1 MRSGSPDKPKAH
13 PGMGTL
19 PECGQPCAYPP
30 FPRMRFAYP
39 GYHAF
44 SFRYPEQTMC
54 KLVDVD
60 GLIAAQRDF
69 ATARHWQPYHT
80 PRNLMLALAGEVGEL
95 AEIFQWKTDAEA
107 AQLAANPAEFTHLQ
121 EELADVLMYL
131 VRLADVCQ
139 VDLNAAAID
148 KLRKNALKYPAPAS
162 QPADP
167 AG

>member
-1 MRSGSPDKPKAH
+1 MSR
-13 PGMGTL
+13 
-19 PECGQPCAYPP
+19 
-30 FPRMRFAYP
+30 
-39 GYHAF
+39 
-44 SFRYPEQTMC
+44 
-54 KLVDVD
+54 LVDVD

-69 ATARHWQPYHT
+69 AAERSWQPYHT

-107 AQLAANPAEFTHLQ
+107 AQLAGNPAEYTHLQ

-139 VDLNAAAID
+139 VDLDAAVAD
-148 KLRKNALKYPAPAS
+148 KLRKNARKYPP
-162 QPADP
+162 P

>member
-1 MRSGSPDKPKAH
+1 MN
-13 PGMGTL
+13 
-19 PECGQPCAYPP
+19 
-30 FPRMRFAYP
+30 
-39 GYHAF
+39 
-44 SFRYPEQTMC
+44 

-69 ATARHWQPYHT
+69 AAERHWQPYHT

-95 AEIFQWKTDAEA
+95 AEIFQWQTDAEA
-107 AQLAANPAEFTHLQ
+107 AAIAANPAQFTHLQ

-148 KLRKNALKYPAPAS
+148 KLRKNALKYPAPTAL
-162 QPADP
+162 P
-167 AG
+167 AGDVG